1 MTQPPLVN
9 GLKVNP
15 YQTSLSLMA
24 LTELGTLY
32 SVCLAVNQFKVAAG
46 ANPPLQLLQVFCF
59 VAAHPGCLQQDM
71 QKVTG
76 MSESSCSR
84 MVKWLGATKADGSP
98 GLCLIKID
106 INPKYWKQNVLTL
119 TPKGEMLAD
128 LIVQHL

>member
-1 MTQPPLVN
+1 MLQPQCATSPSVQ
-9 GLKVNP
+9 
-15 YQTSLSLMA
+15 YEQFSLSLMA
-24 LTELGTLY
+24 LTELGTL
-32 SVCLAVNQFKVAAG
+32 CLAVNQFKVAAG
-46 ANPPLQLLQVFCF
+46 SNPPLQLLQVFCF

-84 MVKWLGATKADGSP
+84 MVKWLGAKKADGSP

-106 INPKYWKQNVLTL
+106 TNPKYWKQNVLTL

>member
-1 MTQPPLVN
+1 MRHRSLEKTVKFDPAV
-9 GLKVNP
+9 
-15 YQTSLSLMA
+15 TSLALMA
-24 LTELGTLY
+24 LTELGTL
-32 SVCLAVNQFKVAAG
+32 CLAVNQFKVAVG

-84 MVKWLGATKADGSP
+84 MVKWLGPKKADGSP
-98 GLCLIKID
+98 GLCLIKVST
-106 INPKYWKQNVLTL
+106 NHKYWKQNVLTL

>member
-1 MTQPPLVN
+1 MTHLPLVN
-9 GLKVNP
+9 PVKVNP

-24 LTELGTLY
+24 LTELGTL
-32 SVCLAVNQFKVAAG
+32 CLAVNQFKVAAG

-84 MVKWLGATKADGSP
+84 CGTGIWYLTTTESTSYGSY
-98 GLCLIKID
+98 GS
-106 INPKYWKQNVLTL
+106 QS
-119 TPKGEMLAD
+119 
-128 LIVQHL
+128 